1 MMVKCAES
9 ILPKA
14 SFGGLG
20 LNLIFH
26 LLKREIYFQQIW
38 LEFEYPRFHLVSSVT
53 QLCPT
58 LCDPMN
64 RSIPGLPVHH
74 QLLEFTWT
82 HVHWL
87 SDAIQSSHPLLSP
100 SPPTLNLFQH
110 QGLFNESVV
119 CIKWPKYCSFS
130 FSISLSNEYSGLI
143 SLRIDWFDLL
153 VVQETLKSLL

>member
-38 LEFEYPRFHLVSSVT
+38 LEFEYSRFHLVSSVT

-100 SPPTLNLFQH
+100 SPSTLNLSQN
-110 QGLFNESVV
+110 QGLF
-119 CIKWPKYCSFS
+119 KWVSSSHQVAEVLEFHLLYQSFQWTP
-130 FSISLSNEYSGLI
+130 
-143 SLRIDWFDLL
+143 RTDLL
-153 VVQETLKSLL
+153 